1 MGVPTQKRTKSS
13 ARRRASHF
21 SLKKIVLN
29 KCPKCGKPSL
39 PHRACE
45 FCGTYKGKQ
54 VIALKTKK
62 KSQKKKAQ
70 ERKEEAKAKEEKR
83 DAKKAIKADK

>member
-1 MGVPTQKRTKSS
+1 MGLPSQKRTKSS

-21 SLKKIVLN
+21 ALKKTATI
-29 KCPKCGKPSL
+29 KCAKCGKPAL

-54 VIALKTKK
+54 IIALKTKK
-62 KSQKKKAQ
+62 KTLKQRNQ
-70 ERKEEAKAKEEKR
+70 DRKEAAKAKAESKS
-83 DAKKAIKADK
+83 KK

>member
-1 MGVPTQKRTKSS
+1 MSVPTQKRTKSS
-13 ARRRASHF
+13 AKRRASHF
-21 SLKKIVLN
+21 SLKKASLH

-54 VIALKTKK
+54 VIDLKNKK
-62 KSQKKKAQ
+62 KTVKQKAQ
-70 ERKEEAKAKEEKR
+70 ERKAEAKAKES
-83 DAKKAIKADK
+83 KKAEK